1 MATFIS
7 EEILSEGGI
16 TGTTISGGTFFG
28 DGSNLTGISAGGTF
42 TGGTVT
48 GNTIFTQGVTANTF
62 SGNSIVVNTVD
73 SVSRVLQE
81 SNGDSRIHWGDGY
94 LYNVG
99 VIKLDWNNSFLYDS
113 SSNLTLDWENT
124 ILTDPS
130 NGSPSLVW
138 KDRIL
143 SDNSN
148 TTVLNWQ
155 NKIMSGMT
163 NIQSSI
169 VSATTYLNLTTGNL
183 ATVQARRTTGFSL
196 PASFSLITL
205 DATDVENDPTVIAH
219 DNVNTER
226 IYVYSTGLY
235 LIHYHADVGPGTV
248 NDFEFSVLKNAL
260 TTIDGSLIA
269 GKSSSTD
276 KIAAGVDVLV
286 LLNANEYVSLYGRYV
301 GSSGGI
307 ANNVVLSVTK
317 LEGVVGPQGNTG
329 AQGPTGIG
337 LFTGGTITGDTNF
350 TGGLSA
356 TTLNFT
362 TTPTNNNANTQILT
376 RNSTTGEVEY
386 RADSSITGGVNSGI
400 VYAFAN
406 NYLLT

>member
-16 TGTTISGGTFFG
+16 TGTTISGGTFYG
-28 DGSNLTGISAGGTF
+28 DGSNLTGVSGGGTF

-48 GNTIFTQGVTANTF
+48 GFTEFTNGLSANTINGGDLIITDKVDTSFRMLYDSTPVTSIDWENRMMKDTTNVDSLDWRTRNLYDDSAASSLNWTTRVLTDSNNDTIIDWENKVINNLNGLTANT
-62 SGNSIVVNTVD
+62 I
-73 SVSRVLQE
+73 
-81 SNGDSRIHWGDGY
+81 
-94 LYNVG
+94 
-99 VIKLDWNNSFLYDS
+99 
-113 SSNLTLDWENT
+113 
-124 ILTDPS
+124 
-130 NGSPSLVW
+130 
-138 KDRIL
+138 
-143 SDNSN
+143 
-148 TTVLNWQ
+148 
-155 NKIMSGMT
+155 
-163 NIQSSI
+163 
-169 VSATTYLNLTTGNL
+169 SATTYVNLTTGNL
-183 ATVQARRTTGFSL
+183 PAVQARRTTGFSL

-205 DATDVENDPTVIAH
+205 NATDVENDPTVIAH

-276 KIAAGVDVLV
+276 KVAAGVDVLV

-329 AQGPTGIG
+329 PQGPQGIG
-337 LFTGGTITGDTNF
+337 LFTGGTINVDTIF
-350 TGGLSA
+350 TAGLSA

-362 TTPTNNNANTQILT
+362 TIPTNNNANTEILT
-376 RNSTTGEVEY
+376 RNSTTGDVEY
-386 RADSSITGGVNSGI
+386 RDSSSLGGGSIDTGKVI
-400 VYAFAN
+400 A
-406 NYLLT
+406 LTQIMYF

>member
-1 MATFIS
+1 MYDDANKPYYVARSAQAKLKT
-7 EEILSEGGI
+7 
-16 TGTTISGGTFFG
+16 
-28 DGSNLTGISAGGTF
+28 NLP
-42 TGGTVT
+42 
-48 GNTIFTQGVTANTF
+48 
-62 SGNSIVVNTVD
+62 IV
-73 SVSRVLQE
+73 L
-81 SNGDSRIHWGDGY
+81 H
-94 LYNVG
+94 
-99 VIKLDWNNSFLYDS
+99 
-113 SSNLTLDWENT
+113 
-124 ILTDPS
+124 
-130 NGSPSLVW
+130 
-138 KDRIL
+138 
-143 SDNSN
+143 
-148 TTVLNWQ
+148 
-155 NKIMSGMT
+155 
-163 NIQSSI
+163 
-169 VSATTYLNLTTGNL
+169 
-183 ATVQARRTTGFSL
+183 
-196 PASFSLITL
+196 
-205 DATDVENDPTVIAH
+205 
-219 DNVNTER
+219 
-226 IYVYSTGLY
+226 
-235 LIHYHADVGPGTV
+235 HADVGPGTV